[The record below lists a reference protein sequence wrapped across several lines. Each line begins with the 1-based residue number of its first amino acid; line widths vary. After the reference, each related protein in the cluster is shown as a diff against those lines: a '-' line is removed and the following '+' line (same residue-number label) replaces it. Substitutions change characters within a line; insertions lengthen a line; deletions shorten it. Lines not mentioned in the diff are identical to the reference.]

1 MPNIFGE
8 IFFLFDLY
16 RQKSI
21 VFKNIITFKYVI
33 LLVHLYF
40 KANKMQSNIHII
52 NILNYID
59 AYKFIGIKDG
69 K

>member
-52 NILNYID
+52 NILYINI
-59 AYKFIGIKDG
+59 YFINM
-69 K
+69 